1 MRTLIAFAI
10 VFGAGIGL
18 PVLALFNCSG
28 WNEGSMR
35 VATCIVDTP
44 ALREWAE
51 ILYGFLLLASFLAG
65 IPLLIYLAFLIA
77 LALFIRWALP
87 KKPR

>member
-1 MRTLIAFAI
+1 VRTLIAFAI

-44 ALREWAE
+44 ALRDWAE
-51 ILYGFLLLASFLAG
+51 ILYGFLLLASFMGG
-65 IPLLIYLAFLIA
+65 IPLLIYLVMLIA
-77 LALFIRWALP
+77 VALFIRWSLP

>member
-28 WNEGSMR
+28 WNEGSMQ
-35 VATCIVDTP
+35 VATCIIDTP
-44 ALREWAE
+44 GLRDWSE
-51 ILYGFLLLASFLAG
+51 ILYGFLLLASFMAG
-65 IPLLIYLAFLIA
+65 IPLLIYLVVLIV
-77 LALFIRWALP
+77 LTLFIRRALS
-87 KKPR
+87 KQPR